1 MKKQC
6 SHGCSRDCSKDI
18 RATTCDQSGLV
29 QRHCCQQ
36 SLSRTVV
43 GRTGRGGAGGR
54 SGAAG
59 DGTCRTS
66 RAMERASGRAPMWGR
81 WRKET
86 EGALEGDRGPDLH
99 QVLVAAEV
107 VGRSSAGKT

>member
-1 MKKQC
+1 MAAQEMA
-6 SHGCSRDCSKDI
+6 GSKDI
-18 RATTCDQSGLV
+18 MVTTCDQSGSV
-29 QRHCCQQ
+29 QRHYSQR

-43 GRTGRGGAGGR
+43 GRTGRGGAGGT

-66 RAMERASGRAPMWGR
+66 RGMERASGRVPMSER
-81 WRKET
+81 WRRET
-86 EGALEGDRGPDLH
+86 EEAQEGDRGPGLR

-107 VGRSSAGKT
+107 VGRSSAGRT

>member
-1 MKKQC
+1 MGKQC
-6 SHGCSRDCSKDI
+6 SHGCTRDGSQNI
-18 RATTCDQSGLV
+18 MVTTCDQSGLV

-43 GRTGRGGAGGR
+43 GRMGRGGAGGT

-66 RAMERASGRAPMWGR
+66 RGMERASGRVPMSER
-81 WRKET
+81 WRRET
-86 EGALEGDRGPDLH
+86 EEAQEGDRDLGLH

-107 VGRSSAGKT
+107 VGRSSAGRT